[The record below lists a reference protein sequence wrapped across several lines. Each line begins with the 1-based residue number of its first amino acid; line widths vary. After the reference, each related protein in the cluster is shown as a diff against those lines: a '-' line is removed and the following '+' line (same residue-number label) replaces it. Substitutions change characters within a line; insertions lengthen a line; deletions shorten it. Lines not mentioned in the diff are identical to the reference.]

1 MPEDAPSVDP
11 DRIPRHVA
19 IILDGNGR
27 WANARGLPR
36 TAGHAQGE
44 PALFDVVHGALEL
57 GLEWLTVYTFST
69 ENWSRDADEVA
80 FLMEFNVDLLE
91 RRRDELD
98 ELGVR
103 VIFIG
108 DHVDLGF
115 ARGHLRQQCIDILA
129 GLVGQQYRSGLGVQ
143 RLDLSDP
150 VILLVRPGKLVPAY
164 PVAVIVS
171 HRGNRHQARLGVLAH
186 HQPVDVVA
194 VPAVA
199 LQYAFI
205 QHVREI
211 LGRLAVDRR
220 VMGIRTFGQ
229 VDLGPGDVQKTPR
242 SSRGTLP
249 RLNAVQDIIGRRDD
263 IGSTSG
269 NRPQA
274 GKRSNQGHGG
284 ILRAAVIRKH
294 ILYTRPRRAATHRR
308 STRRMLRRAA

>member
-1 MPEDAPSVDP
+1 MSEEPLTVDA

-108 DHVDLGF
+108 DHD
-115 ARGHLRQQCIDILA
+115 
-129 GLVGQQYRSGLGVQ
+129 
-143 RLDLSDP
+143 DP
-150 VILLVRPGKLVPAY
+150 RIP
-164 PVAVIVS
+164 
-171 HRGNRHQARLGVLAH
+171 
-186 HQPVDVVA
+186 
-194 VPAVA
+194 PAVLDRMRIA
-199 LQYAFI
+199 EEQTADNTRLNMVYAFNYGGRTEI
-205 QHVREI
+205 AYAARRIAEAAAAGTLDPADVDENMVAAHLYRPDMPDPDLLIRTSGEQRISNYLLWESAYAEFVFTPVLWPDFDREE
-211 LGRLAVDRR
+211 LARCVAEYQMRDRR
-220 VMGIRTFGQ
+220 FGKA
-229 VDLGPGDVQKTPR
+229 GD
-242 SSRGTLP
+242 
-249 RLNAVQDIIGRRDD
+249 
-263 IGSTSG
+263 
-269 NRPQA
+269 RPE
-274 GKRSNQGHGG
+274 
-284 ILRAAVIRKH
+284 
-294 ILYTRPRRAATHRR
+294 T
-308 STRRMLRRAA
+308 

>member
-1 MPEDAPSVDP
+1 MPEAAPSVDP

-108 DHVDLGF
+108 DHDDPRIPPPVLDRMRIAEDQTADNTRLTMVFAFNYGGRTEIAAAARRIAEEAAAGTLDPAEVDENTV
-115 ARGHLRQQCIDILA
+115 ARHLYLPDMPDPDVLIRTSGEQRISNYLLWESAYAEFVFTPVLWPDFDREELARCIA
-129 GLVGQQYRSGLGVQ
+129 EYQSR
-143 RLDLSDP
+143 
-150 VILLVRPGKLVPAY
+150 
-164 PVAVIVS
+164 
-171 HRGNRHQARLGVLAH
+171 
-186 HQPVDVVA
+186 
-194 VPAVA
+194 
-199 LQYAFI
+199 
-205 QHVREI
+205 
-211 LGRLAVDRR
+211 DRR
-220 VMGIRTFGQ
+220 FGKAE
-229 VDLGPGDVQKTPR
+229 DR
-242 SSRGTLP
+242 SET
-249 RLNAVQDIIGRRDD
+249 
-263 IGSTSG
+263 
-269 NRPQA
+269 
-274 GKRSNQGHGG
+274 
-284 ILRAAVIRKH
+284 
-294 ILYTRPRRAATHRR
+294 
-308 STRRMLRRAA
+308 